1 MLRKIRSKY
10 ITNIIFDYLQLNL
23 RLKIIK
29 YTKKLQNLISIKK
42 SDYKEYSQI
51 IIDIIPVSDKTIL
64 EEKNIFIN
72 YISDDE
78 KMKSNYHIY
87 FDNSKKEKSR
97 NYFLKKEKI
106 SKIKI
111 YIDNNITSL
120 QRLFLGCKNIQEIN
134 FINFNRKNITDMN
147 SMFQGCSSLI
157 KINFDK
163 FKTNNV
169 TDMNY
174 MFYQCTSLNEL
185 NLSNFDTNNVI
196 NMQKMFFECRILR
209 KIIFGDNFV
218 ITNVL
223 KMGFMF
229 YKCYSLSDID
239 ISNFN
244 FHKKVDMTKMFKE
257 CSKKLIKKVKEQN
270 KNIKEEAFN

>member
-10 ITNIIFDYLQLNL
+10 IRKELFEYLQLNIRMKL
-23 RLKIIK
+23 VK
-29 YTKKLQNLISIKK
+29 YSKLFQSDLNLIK

-51 IIDIIPVSDKTIL
+51 IIELIPEIENDYLS
-64 EEKNIFIN
+64 EKNIFIN
-72 YISDDE
+72 YLSENNKQD
-78 KMKSNYHIY
+78 YHI
-87 FDNSKKEKSR
+87 FFNNNLQEEIFR
-97 NYFLKKEKI
+97 NYYYKSEI
-106 SKIKI
+106 ITKIKI

-120 QRLFLGCKNIQEIN
+120 KNLFKGCIAIKEIN
-134 FINFNRKNITDMN
+134 FINFNRKNINNMS
-147 SMFQGCSSLI
+147 SMFLDCKNLK
-157 KINFDK
+157 KINFNK
-163 FKTNNV
+163 FNAINV
-169 TDMNY
+169 KEMNY
-174 MFYQCTSLNEL
+174 MFYQCIKLEEL

-196 NMQKMFFECRILR
+196 NIQKMFFECRILG